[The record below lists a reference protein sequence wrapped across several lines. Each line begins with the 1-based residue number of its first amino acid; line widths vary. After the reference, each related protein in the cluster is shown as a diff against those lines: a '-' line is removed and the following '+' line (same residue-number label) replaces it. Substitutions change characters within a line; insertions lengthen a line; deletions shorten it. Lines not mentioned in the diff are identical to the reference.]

1 MTTLTEGA
9 PAPVADIAAPIVDVA
24 PAAAPV
30 ADAPAPVDAPA
41 VAEPAGSLLSSDGAP
56 TPDAS
61 VAEPAAAPAPEP
73 DPAPAGNL
81 VVDPGA
87 EPVADANAPADSAPA
102 ALPSYDAWTV
112 PEGMVLQDDQI
123 SQYNEL
129 IGTLGLTQEAGQQ
142 LIDYGSEVLRN
153 AQARMAEQ
161 QHTVYEELRGTWRQS
176 FETEAG
182 NRRETILND
191 AKSAIRSA
199 VPDVKARQELWNVLS
214 FTGAGDHPAVIKALA
229 ALGEKL
235 REPGKP
241 LPSLP
246 GTPTT
251 SAAQRRYAK
260 RG

>member
-9 PAPVADIAAPIVDVA
+9 PAPVADIV
-24 PAAAPV
+24 APV
-30 ADAPAPVDAPA
+30 ADVAPIAAPVTDAPAAPVDAPA
-41 VAEPAGSLLSSDGAP
+41 AAEPAGSLLSSESAP
-56 TPDAS
+56 VADPPAADSAAEP
-61 VAEPAAAPAPEP
+61 VAE
-73 DPAPAGNL
+73 PAPAGNL
-81 VVDPGA
+81 VVDPGSEPAADPNAPA
-87 EPVADANAPADSAPA
+87 EPVA
-102 ALPSYDAWTV
+102 ALPSYEAWTV

-153 AQARMAEQ
+153 AQTRMAEQ